1 MATTEAMKRKHTKN
15 DRKFDRILKAEEEGR
30 IKKSK
35 MSRSV
40 QKMFQN
46 RLAVIGLMVFGGIIL
61 TCLLAPLIAAYDP
74 VAPDLR
80 SINQP
85 PSLQHIFGTDK
96 LGRDVFTRTL
106 YGGRLS
112 MLIGLGSALIA
123 AVIGVLLGCYGGY
136 KGGIFD
142 KVVLRLSEVFMSFP
156 QLILVM
162 MLGMIFGRGLGN
174 LIFIFVLTGW
184 GGVYRQARARM
195 LSLREEEY
203 VQSMKAFGIND
214 FVIAYKHMLPNAIG
228 PIVVNLTLS
237 TAMFILDE
245 AAMSFLGLGVPPE
258 IATWGNILNAAQDV
272 FTMQNYWWQ
281 WLPVGIV
288 VSLFVISINCIGDG
302 LRDSTDPTQ
311 MG

>member
-1 MATTEAMKRKHTKN
+1 MATTEAMKRKRTKN
-15 DRKFDRILKAEEEGR
+15 DRKFDRILKAEEEGHIR
-30 IKKSK
+30 KSK

>member
-46 RLAVIGLMVFGGIIL
+46 RLAVIGLMVFGGILL

-258 IATWGNILNAAQDV
+258 IATCGNILNAAQDV

>member
-46 RLAVIGLMVFGGIIL
+46 RLAVIGLMVFGGILL

-258 IATWGNILNAAQDV
+258 IATWENILNAAQDV

>member
-1 MATTEAMKRKHTKN
+1 MATTEAMKRKRTKN

-46 RLAVIGLMVFGGIIL
+46 RLAVIGLMVFGGIL
-61 TCLLAPLIAAYDP
+61 P

>member
-1 MATTEAMKRKHTKN
+1 MATTEAMKRKRTKN

-46 RLAVIGLMVFGGIIL
+46 RLAVIGLMVFGGILL
-61 TCLLAPLIAAYDP
+61 TCLLAPLIAVYDP

-281 WLPVGIV
+281 WLPVGIE

>member
-1 MATTEAMKRKHTKN
+1 MATTEAMKRKRTKN

-46 RLAVIGLMVFGGIIL
+46 RLAVIGLMVFGGILL

-237 TAMFILDE
+237 TAMVILDE

>member
-1 MATTEAMKRKHTKN
+1 MAAEMTTRKKTRL
-15 DRKFDRILKAEEEGR
+15 DRKFDKLLAAEEAGLLG
-30 IKKSK
+30 KKKANRALRK
-35 MSRSV
+35 M
-40 QKMFQN
+40 MEN
-46 RLAVIGLMVFGGIIL
+46 RLAMIGLAVFAIIVL
-61 TCLLAPLIAAYDP
+61 ACILAPLISPYDP
-74 VAPDLR
+74 QANDLR
-80 SINQP
+80 NMTQA
-85 PSLQHIFGTDK
+85 PSLQHLFGTDK

-112 MLIGLGSALIA
+112 ILIGLGSALGA

-142 KVVLRLSEVFMSFP
+142 KIVLRLSEVFMSFP

-162 MLGMIFGRGLGN
+162 MLGTIFGRGLWN
-174 LIFIFVLTGW
+174 LIFIFILTGW
-184 GGVYRQARARM
+184 GGVYRQARAKM

-203 VQSMKAFGIND
+203 IQSMRAFGLND
-214 FVIAYKHMLPNAIG
+214 LVIAYKHMLPNAIG
-228 PIVVNLTLS
+228 PVVVNLTLS

-258 IATWGNILNAAQDV
+258 IPTWGNILNAAQELYV
-272 FTMQNYWWQ
+272 LQNYWWL
-281 WLPVGIV
+281 WLPVGAV

-311 MG
+311 QG

>member
-1 MATTEAMKRKHTKN
+1 MATTEAMKRKRTKN
-15 DRKFDRILKAEEEGR
+15 DRKFDRILKAEEEGHIR
-30 IKKSK
+30 KSK

-46 RLAVIGLMVFGGIIL
+46 RLAVIGLMVFGGILL

>member
-1 MATTEAMKRKHTKN
+1 MATTEAMKRKRTKN

-46 RLAVIGLMVFGGIIL
+46 RLAVIGLMGFGGILL

>member
-46 RLAVIGLMVFGGIIL
+46 RLAVIGLMVFGGILL
-61 TCLLAPLIAAYDP
+61 TCLLAPLIAVYDP

-80 SINQP
+80 SLNQP

>member
-1 MATTEAMKRKHTKN
+1 MATTEAMKRKRTKN

-30 IKKSK
+30 IRKSK

-46 RLAVIGLMVFGGIIL
+46 RLAVIGLMVFGGIL
-61 TCLLAPLIAAYDP
+61 LACLLATLIAAYDP

>member
-1 MATTEAMKRKHTKN
+1 MATTEAMKRKRTKN

-30 IKKSK
+30 IRKSK

-46 RLAVIGLMVFGGIIL
+46 RLAVIGLMVFGGIL
-61 TCLLAPLIAAYDP
+61 LNCLLAPLIAAYDP

>member
-1 MATTEAMKRKHTKN
+1 MATTEAMKRKRTKN

-46 RLAVIGLMVFGGIIL
+46 RLAVIGLMVFGGILL
-61 TCLLAPLIAAYDP
+61 TCLLAPLIAVYDP
-74 VAPDLR
+74 FAPDLR

>member
-1 MATTEAMKRKHTKN
+1 MATTEAMKRKRTKN

-30 IKKSK
+30 IRKSK

-46 RLAVIGLMVFGGIIL
+46 RLAVIGLMVFGGIL
-61 TCLLAPLIAAYDP
+61 LACLLAPLIAAYDP

-85 PSLQHIFGTDK
+85 PSLQHIVGTDK

>member
-1 MATTEAMKRKHTKN
+1 MATTEAMKRKRTKN

-30 IKKSK
+30 IRKSK

-46 RLAVIGLMVFGGIIL
+46 RLAVIGLMVFGGILL
-61 TCLLAPLIAAYDP
+61 TCLLVPLIAAYDP

-96 LGRDVFTRTL
+96 LGRYVFTRTL

>member
-1 MATTEAMKRKHTKN
+1 MATTEAMKRKRTKN
-15 DRKFDRILKAEEEGR
+15 DRKFDRTLKAEEEGR
-30 IKKSK
+30 IRKSK

-46 RLAVIGLMVFGGIIL
+46 RLAVIGLMVFGGILL

>member
-1 MATTEAMKRKHTKN
+1 MAELQSRSRL
-15 DRKFDRILKAEEEGR
+15 DRKFDKLLAQEETGR
-30 IKKSK
+30 VKRSRLPRALRK
-35 MSRSV
+35 ML
-40 QKMFQN
+40 QN
-46 RLAVIGLMVFGGIIL
+46 RLAVIGLAVFLVIFL
-61 TCLLAPLIAAYDP
+61 SCALAPVLSPYDP
-74 VAPDLR
+74 MKTDLR
-80 SINQP
+80 SRNQP
-85 PSLQHIFGTDK
+85 PSWQHLFGTDK

-112 MLIGLGSALIA
+112 ILIGLGSALAA

-136 KGGIFD
+136 KGGWFD
-142 KVVLRLSEVFMSFP
+142 KVILRLSEVFMSFP
-156 QLILVM
+156 QLILVL
-162 MLGMIFGRGLGN
+162 MLGTIFGRGLWN
-174 LIFIFVLTGW
+174 LILIFVITGW

-203 VQSMKAFGIND
+203 VQSMRAFGVSD
-214 FVIAYKHMLPNAIG
+214 LKIAYKHMLPNAIG
-228 PIVVNLTLS
+228 PVVVNLTLS

-258 IATWGNILNAAQDV
+258 IATWGNILNAAQDLY
-272 FTMQNYWWQ
+272 TMQNFWWL

-311 MG
+311 QG

>member
-46 RLAVIGLMVFGGIIL
+46 RLAVIGLMVFGGILL

-123 AVIGVLLGCYGGY
+123 QSLACCWAATAAIRAASSIRSC
-136 KGGIFD
+136 
-142 KVVLRLSEVFMSFP
+142 
-156 QLILVM
+156 
-162 MLGMIFGRGLGN
+162 
-174 LIFIFVLTGW
+174 FVCP
-184 GGVYRQARARM
+184 RCSC
-195 LSLREEEY
+195 LSL
-203 VQSMKAFGIND
+203 S
-214 FVIAYKHMLPNAIG
+214 
-228 PIVVNLTLS
+228 
-237 TAMFILDE
+237 
-245 AAMSFLGLGVPPE
+245 
-258 IATWGNILNAAQDV
+258 
-272 FTMQNYWWQ
+272 
-281 WLPVGIV
+281 
-288 VSLFVISINCIGDG
+288 
-302 LRDSTDPTQ
+302 
-311 MG
+311 

>member
-15 DRKFDRILKAEEEGR
+15 DRKFDRILKAEEEGH

-46 RLAVIGLMVFGGIIL
+46 RLAVIGLMVFGGILL

>member
-1 MATTEAMKRKHTKN
+1 MATTEAMKRKRTKN

-46 RLAVIGLMVFGGIIL
+46 RLAVIGLMVFGGILL
-61 TCLLAPLIAAYDP
+61 TCLLAPLIVVYDP

>member
-1 MATTEAMKRKHTKN
+1 MATTEAMKRKRTKN

-30 IKKSK
+30 IRKSK

-46 RLAVIGLMVFGGIIL
+46 RLAVIGLMVFGGILL
-61 TCLLAPLIAAYDP
+61 TCLPAPLIAAYDP